1 MKTPAP
7 SPIIPSD
14 TTDRTG
20 TAGIMRRAM
29 AEIRRRFVGLKRD
42 VVRLFDAIPILAG
55 NDAATAIVRTIYQM
69 TPEQLARLSADL
81 QATLE
86 RWISN
91 GRDPAHVF
99 WFATYDAEAQQ
110 LGTAQS
116 VANLSKIAPAYAA
129 TRTLQDVVYSEAYR
143 TRLAAAQL
151 RSLEHWTSL
160 SAGMRSELSSI
171 IGRAVIDGKN
181 PRVVRREIAERLG
194 VSMSR
199 AAQYAQTEITGAL
212 RDARAAEADQAKE
225 DYGLDIALLW
235 TSALIPTT
243 RHWHA
248 SRNGKTYST
257 QEVRAFYAEGGN
269 KYNCHCAQTEVILD
283 DDGRPMLSKKAQS
296 ALANEKAAWFSRY
309 GGK

>member
-55 NDAATAIVRTIYQM
+55 NDAATASVRTIYQM

-129 TRTLQDVVYSEAYR
+129 TRTLQEVVYSEAYR

-151 RSLEHWTSL
+151 RSMDHWTSL
-160 SAGMRSELSSI
+160 SATMRSELSSI

-283 DDGRPMLSKKAQS
+283 DGRPMLSKKAQS